1 MSILRAIQ
9 GNMAP
14 GKRSIWQNLPLA
26 PPDKIIGRI
35 CWSLFIAPVCLV
47 NIYLVLLLGLNDMF
61 KADTS
66 PNKVNL
72 GVGAYR
78 DDFGQPFLLNSIKEA
93 EISITGM
100 DKEWV
105 LQS

>member
-35 CWSLFIAPVCLV
+35 C
-47 NIYLVLLLGLNDMF
+47 
-61 KADTS
+61 
-66 PNKVNL
+66 
-72 GVGAYR
+72 
-78 DDFGQPFLLNSIKEA
+78 
-93 EISITGM
+93 
-100 DKEWV
+100 
-105 LQS
+105 